1 MACDKEPSHSLFT
14 TLEPVVRVRSC
25 LCISFPPLCSWGWR
39 SHAAHTVGCLAE
51 NHTSEL
57 FSTTEIQSGLDTWPK
72 PGFSSLWAAPCRN
85 NLKWLSWEA
94 SLRLMGQEHLSTRI
108 TPFSLLM
115 KSSNQNTSSHS
126 SLLYLTH
133 FRRLTVNESLLNGQ
147 DERKASLCPG
157 LLSLWST
164 SELFR
169 ETKSASILKYYI
181 NKKQQIQL
189 VVTCTCKLYHLHLL
203 YLNKASSNLSRYFLS
218 LVNLF
223 AVHIDTTPQ
232 EEQCS
237 LILRITMS
245 LWEFSTFLHL
255 WGLGSGEKF
264 KKKTELNWAP
274 KIYEQANLSPQIAV
288 SGEKYLRVYFPPET
302 NIWESM
308 GKAFS
313 RTWVLAFW
321 FSLNF
326 CHKWLHCINICSRT
340 SLLPEWY
347 F

>member
-57 FSTTEIQSGLDTWPK
+57 FSTTEIQSGLDTWPE

-274 KIYEQANLSPQIAV
+274 KIYEQANFSSANCCVWREISESLFPSWDKHLRISGQSIQQDLSACFLV
-288 SGEKYLRVYFPPET
+288 FLEFLS
-302 NIWESM
+302 
-308 GKAFS
+308 
-313 RTWVLAFW
+313 
-321 FSLNF
+321 
-326 CHKWLHCINICSRT
+326 
-340 SLLPEWY
+340 
-347 F
+347 

>member
-1 MACDKEPSHSLFT
+1 MDRMKEKLACAQA
-14 TLEPVVRVRSC
+14 C
-25 LCISFPPLCSWGWR
+25 W
-39 SHAAHTVGCLAE
+39 A
-51 NHTSEL
+51 
-57 FSTTEIQSGLDTWPK
+57 SG
-72 PGFSSLWAAPCRN
+72 
-85 NLKWLSWEA
+85 
-94 SLRLMGQEHLSTRI
+94 
-108 TPFSLLM
+108 
-115 KSSNQNTSSHS
+115 
-126 SLLYLTH
+126 
-133 FRRLTVNESLLNGQ
+133 
-147 DERKASLCPG
+147 
-157 LLSLWST
+157 ST

-288 SGEKYLRVYFPPET
+288 SGEKYLRVYLRIGGQSIQQDLSACF
-302 NIWESM
+302 
-308 GKAFS
+308 
-313 RTWVLAFW
+313 
-321 FSLNF
+321 
-326 CHKWLHCINICSRT
+326 
-340 SLLPEWY
+340 LLFLE
-347 F
+347 FLS

>member
-1 MACDKEPSHSLFT
+1 MDRMKEKLACAQA
-14 TLEPVVRVRSC
+14 C
-25 LCISFPPLCSWGWR
+25 W
-39 SHAAHTVGCLAE
+39 A
-51 NHTSEL
+51 
-57 FSTTEIQSGLDTWPK
+57 SG
-72 PGFSSLWAAPCRN
+72 
-85 NLKWLSWEA
+85 
-94 SLRLMGQEHLSTRI
+94 
-108 TPFSLLM
+108 
-115 KSSNQNTSSHS
+115 
-126 SLLYLTH
+126 
-133 FRRLTVNESLLNGQ
+133 
-147 DERKASLCPG
+147 
-157 LLSLWST
+157 ST

-274 KIYEQANLSPQIAV
+274 KIYEQANFSSANCCVWREISESLFPSWDKHLRIGGQSIQQDLSACFLV
-288 SGEKYLRVYFPPET
+288 FLEFLS
-302 NIWESM
+302 
-308 GKAFS
+308 
-313 RTWVLAFW
+313 
-321 FSLNF
+321 
-326 CHKWLHCINICSRT
+326 
-340 SLLPEWY
+340 
-347 F
+347 